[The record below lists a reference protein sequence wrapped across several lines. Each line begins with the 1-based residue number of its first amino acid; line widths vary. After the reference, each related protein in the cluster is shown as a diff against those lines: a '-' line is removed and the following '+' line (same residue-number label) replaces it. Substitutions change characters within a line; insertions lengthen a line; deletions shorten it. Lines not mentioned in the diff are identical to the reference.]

1 MSDLIDLTSPEE
13 KKIKPPKLTSPLI
26 PLPDDKGNPG
36 ESKHINNPIINLE
49 ACGNLDDNPFDSA
62 LRKTSEFVSKSQD
75 PFEIVWEKSMNST
88 RKSCRSTGDKL
99 NKTAD
104 GFVTPS
110 VTSVPKNVTKS
121 KNPVISVKPPTP
133 EFHELSILDQSC
145 LNDSFLLDSSVTGR
159 PSTERYLK
167 RLASDIESP
176 NFELSQSI
184 LNQSTLND
192 SLSGTNSDDC
202 PIKSIAAQRLASCV
216 QQGLKQAE
224 AARKN
229 QGYHHQRSLSQGCH
243 VSPHYSKS
251 SRSYSATS
259 VGLDKSL
266 QELELASRD
275 TLLNPLNNGFLNSSR
290 DTISDISFIRKF
302 SSASGGS
309 STDTYNKINRA
320 FIASKSLIENDTVR
334 KSINSR
340 LSTSFAEISDLKA
353 KLSLLK
359 SKSLLGNETGS
370 VFDPEAIIINHNIT
384 SDSVFI
390 DENWDRANDARLIAD
405 KLEKMLTKSHKSSD
419 SDELPSRIPSDSEVL
434 TDNEVRVENLIELS
448 SDTSN
453 STGFNSADK
462 VQSSSQSHLKSNDN
476 SSVDV
481 VRELEKELID
491 AENKPAAA
499 SLLMDLKKLIKAENN
514 SQAIEL
520 LKNLEKM
527 LGVKCQSNADL
538 LEIFMNSSTSS
549 SLNKDKNSNN
559 FEDTSIKSSDFTH
572 DTIKENISKG
582 DSINSSDS
590 KDKSQN
596 SSTLKL
602 IAGIQ
607 ESLEKLLSENVGQPK
622 LLLKKLNS
630 VFSSIVSSEKTPAT
644 SPVKTARVS
653 PMKNPGLSRSVS
665 SLARRSVDSPTKK
678 SFGLKRRTSMT
689 QIPYTG
695 SSRRS
700 SSVGR
705 SVRADSPK
713 KEIKSRL
720 SSSAYQVTKS
730 QVQQEVAVK
739 IKPVPVIGKSKLR
752 KKPEQALEVTKK
764 GPLKAVIPL
773 GNMHRRASLGKRVA
787 PTTPPKSARASIGKT
802 STPNTGEEVL
812 DCLKK
817 PPKTKPLA
825 ASTPE
830 GGYKNTRSSLPVPKS
845 PRPSC
850 SISPVTPKTPM
861 VTPKTPRGSSPR
873 VTPGVSPRIQNK
885 NNSYERSQVKKISSP
900 TTPKSSP
907 RVNKIKEVSHR
918 LSLSSQPINK
928 PGHSRRS
935 EPVKQDLSKSESS
948 KKIPDA
954 SSVYAR
960 AQYTIMRSAIY
971 TRLRRRISNSASL
984 FSFINPTRQF
994 SELPSFAIAKKK
1006 SNMQQHRV
1014 EAQILYE
1021 EQILEAIDQ
1030 LRRRKARPDA
1040 DRICNYLLRKFCVD
1054 ARDTIADLHRL
1065 IEAEKVIQVDYK
1077 GNTSYR
1083 NASKWSRLQLYK
1095 NRPEGFVKDKLS
1107 SASVAGAVAELVIE
1121 EPDYLDQGVPP
1132 FRLIEHLLD
1141 GISNPTSRKMVE
1153 DFLNKEVASGN
1164 IIRSANGNYSLV
1176 ATTNLITNNHMDNE
1190 VIAGSKKFS
1199 RDDINI
1205 NIINCNNSGNI
1216 NNDNPNSGLN
1226 CNYDNNLLM
1235 TDSRSSTPKITS
1247 SRLV

>member
-1 MSDLIDLTSPEE
+1 MSDLIDLTSPED

-88 RKSCRSTGDKL
+88 KKSCRSTGDKL

-110 VTSVPKNVTKS
+110 VTSVPKSSVTKS
-121 KNPVISVKPPTP
+121 KNPAISVKPPTP

-167 RLASDIESP
+167 RLASDFESS

-216 QQGLKQAE
+216 RQGLKQAE

-229 QGYHHQRSLSQGCH
+229 EGYHQQRSLSQGCH

-251 SRSYSATS
+251 SRSYSATGA
-259 VGLDKSL
+259 GLDKSL

-275 TLLNPLNNGFLNSSR
+275 TLLDPLNNGFLNSSR

-309 STDTYNKINRA
+309 ASDTFNKINQA
-320 FIASKSLIENDTVR
+320 FIASKSLIENDTVK

-359 SKSLLGNETGS
+359 SKSLERNETGS
-370 VFDPEAIIINHNIT
+370 VSDPEAIVVNHNIT

-390 DENWDRANDARLIAD
+390 DEHWERTNDARLIAD
-405 KLEKMLTKSHKSSD
+405 KLEEMLTKSHKSSD
-419 SDELPSRIPSDSEVL
+419 SDELPSRIPSDNEVL

-453 STGFNSADK
+453 STGFNSVDK
-462 VQSSSQSHLKSNDN
+462 VQSSSQSLLKSNDN

-514 SQAIEL
+514 PQAIEL

-549 SLNKDKNSNN
+549 SSNKDKNY
-559 FEDTSIKSSDFTH
+559 EDTSVVTASDFTH
-572 DTIKENISKG
+572 ETLKENISKT

-653 PMKNPGLSRSVS
+653 PMKNSELSRSVS

-700 SSVGR
+700 SSAGR
-705 SVRADSPK
+705 SVRADSPN

-730 QVQQEVAVK
+730 HQQVQQEAAVK

-752 KKPEQALEVTKK
+752 KKPEQALEVPKK

-773 GNMHRRASLGKRVA
+773 GNMHRRTSLGKRVA
-787 PTTPPKSARASIGKT
+787 PTTPPKSSRASIGKT

-873 VTPGVSPRIQNK
+873 VTPGASPRIQNK
-885 NNSYERSQVKKISSP
+885 NNSLERSLVKKISSP

-948 KKIPDA
+948 KKTPGVLTEQNTPVAKVKPINLA
-954 SSVYAR
+954 SKFV
-960 AQYTIMRSAIY
+960 
-971 TRLRRRISNSASL
+971 LRRTG
-984 FSFINPTRQF
+984 SFRFPEKEN
-994 SELPSFAIAKKK
+994 K
-1006 SNMQQHRV
+1006 
-1014 EAQILYE
+1014 
-1021 EQILEAIDQ
+1021 
-1030 LRRRKARPDA
+1030 
-1040 DRICNYLLRKFCVD
+1040 LLK
-1054 ARDTIADLHRL
+1054 
-1065 IEAEKVIQVDYK
+1065 
-1077 GNTSYR
+1077 
-1083 NASKWSRLQLYK
+1083 
-1095 NRPEGFVKDKLS
+1095 
-1107 SASVAGAVAELVIE
+1107 
-1121 EPDYLDQGVPP
+1121 
-1132 FRLIEHLLD
+1132 
-1141 GISNPTSRKMVE
+1141 
-1153 DFLNKEVASGN
+1153 
-1164 IIRSANGNYSLV
+1164 
-1176 ATTNLITNNHMDNE
+1176 
-1190 VIAGSKKFS
+1190 
-1199 RDDINI
+1199 
-1205 NIINCNNSGNI
+1205 
-1216 NNDNPNSGLN
+1216 
-1226 CNYDNNLLM
+1226 
-1235 TDSRSSTPKITS
+1235 
-1247 SRLV
+1247 